1 MRSLKKIL
9 PVALLALIV
18 VMVPLHFSQAQAG
31 LLFGLA
37 SDSLETGLAW
47 LMNNVVLAVMS
58 VFLAIAGWLLN
69 VSMNLTLSIKEFVDS
84 TPAIYMTWKT
94 IRDIAGMFMIFFLLW
109 ASFQMILGRS
119 SKFGQLIKS
128 ILVAGVLINF
138 SFFIAGLGI
147 DVSNIVS
154 VQLYN
159 AIAPANS
166 LNGPQSEQALRDGSW
181 RSRMDGGLSDIVMS
195 GLRIQTISDRIKF
208 AKNEAAGAG
217 AAASSGITGPIK
229 VILTGA
235 IAAVIEFMA
244 AMSFGAAAIAF
255 IIRFVILIFLL
266 AFSPLW
272 YATWMIPQL
281 KEYSSK
287 WSKNYMA
294 MLLFMPVYL
303 LLMYLALNVLST
315 SPIFDVSASAAAT
328 GNWWKDFVVLG
339 VNATLVIVLLNIP
352 LLAAAS
358 MANGTIGILQGAR
371 EKWSGGKIFSKFGS
385 QVGSQIG
392 SRTIGRAAYSLANS
406 NFMAGQ
412 LAKSSPLVSS
422 ALQKSLGSVVK
433 SGFGAKKGS
442 YEDRLKTK
450 KEAEKQVHK
459 AIGTFDKS
467 KYDNTDAT
475 KVDRGIINEKGEK
488 ETKKMNE
495 RQYEEYKRKQLQ
507 AKFRENL
514 PWKPGVVNWGLPGTS
529 GIIGFMVDNRA
540 NRQAKEELSKVSKR
554 DKKKSDKTE
563 AEKTRDDKQKE
574 MDRLDLQI
582 NNLKRKKEDPRLA
595 LAEKIDVDR
604 EIEEREEKKEKIK
617 EEIIELD
624 KTIREGKEA
633 EAEEKEE
640 KAEAKKDEAKEK
652 KEGDDKK

>member
-208 AKNEAAGAG
+208 AKNETAGAN

-358 MANGTIGILQGAR
+358 MANGTIGILKSASERFSGSSVFGTIGKTAGRWSYQGT
-371 EKWSGGKIFSKFGS
+371 
-385 QVGSQIG
+385 V
-392 SRTIGRAAYSLANS
+392 GRAASKIADTEMFKDAAARSRIAAVALK
-406 NFMAGQ
+406 GTR
-412 LAKSSPLVSS
+412 S
-422 ALQKSLGSVVK
+422 AASGYNATLDKQIKEKTAFADSLG
-433 SGFGAKKGS
+433 FN
-442 YEDRLKTK
+442 
-450 KEAEKQVHK
+450 Q
-459 AIGTFDKS
+459 
-467 KYDNTDAT
+467 
-475 KVDRGIINEKGEK
+475 
-488 ETKKMNE
+488 KKMNAAQVAL
-495 RQYEEYKRKQLQ
+495 RAAQQNLATVVAAGGSNPTAAQQ
-507 AKFRENL
+507 AAITAAEARV
-514 PWKPGVVNWGLPGTS
+514 G
-529 GIIGFMVDNRA
+529 A
-540 NRQAKEELSKVSKR
+540 AKGAVTNVEL
-554 DKKKSDKTE
+554 E
-563 AEKTRDDKQKE
+563 
-574 MDRLDLQI
+574 
-582 NNLKRKKEDPRLA
+582 RKKNYGGYIAGTPPITGSVRRRSADTLYMFVARKNKVA
-595 LAEKIDVDR
+595 SAKIQLP
-604 EIEEREEKKEKIK
+604 I
-617 EEIIELD
+617 L
-624 KTIREGKEA
+624 
-633 EAEEKEE
+633 EKEL
-640 KAEAKKDEAKEK
+640 AAKKDSLKELRQDIKQLINAMRAAPTPPGPTPAQQADLTRMQAEEINKVSSINTLEAHI
-652 KEGDDKK
+652 DKLKLTK